1 MDVSI
6 RPIGVLCQDNERQW
20 QPHHP
25 KNFWKM
31 KLSAVFWVKYFEYLK
46 CALGDVSGFVNYA
59 GVANLGEGDFESC
72 ILTISIWIIHDGR
85 QHLRKILMDF
95 LSMAWLSLRLIKLW
109 SCGSDCPRDHSIW
122 SVVSQKGNIFPL
134 LVSPEGI
141 PSSTNSCQMSATR
154 LAIIPQYS
162 TGFNF
167 IGNTF
172 FLKICGI
179 FIQPD
184 GKHITLKMGTWITAF
199 ANSKGLQGWRA
210 IWQNPRMWWTLQCVQ
225 YDGCSLQSY
234 SSYPSALCGARTQT
248 HSSTHIVL
256 HTHSYKHLY
265 TVSQYNTYQH
275 KHTETQTRAKT
286 HVNRQRHRERHMD
299 TNWLSQ
305 NSVVCSLCSPL
316 S

>member
-1 MDVSI
+1 MFSI
-6 RPIGVLCQDNERQW
+6 
-20 QPHHP
+20 
-25 KNFWKM
+25 
-31 KLSAVFWVKYFEYLK
+31 
-46 CALGDVSGFVNYA
+46 
-59 GVANLGEGDFESC
+59 
-72 ILTISIWIIHDGR
+72 
-85 QHLRKILMDF
+85 
-95 LSMAWLSLRLIKLW
+95 RLIKLR
-109 SCGSDCPRDHSIW
+109 SYGPDCSRGHSKW
-122 SVVSQKGNIFPL
+122 SVVSQKGNIFPT

-167 IGNTF
+167 IGNNF

-256 HTHSYKHLY
+256 HTHSYKHLN
-265 TVSQYNTYQH
+265 TKVSIIHINTD
-275 KHTETQTRAKT
+275 T
-286 HVNRQRHRERHMD
+286 HVKGEVLVPMQPLLLLQTHTWTQKHIKGNVEKSIQRFSNTDKTVFKE
-299 TNWLSQ
+299 
-305 NSVVCSLCSPL
+305 
-316 S
+316 

>member
-6 RPIGVLCQDNERQW
+6 RPIGILCQDNERQW

-59 GVANLGEGDFESC
+59 GVANLGEGDFENC

-85 QHLRKILMDF
+85 QHHRKILMDF

-109 SCGSDCPRDHSIW
+109 SWGSDCPRDHSIW
-122 SVVSQKGNIFPL
+122 SVVSQKGNIFPT

-184 GKHITLKMGTWITAF
+184 GKHITLKMGSWITAF
-199 ANSKGLQGWRA
+199 ANSKGLQGLCAFKDVINIAMCA
-210 IWQNPRMWWTLQCVQ
+210 IWRLLPPILQFLPLRPLWSKNSNTQLNTHCVTHSFLQTSIHSQSVQ
-225 YDGCSLQSY
+225 YISTQTHRDTDKSKNT
-234 SSYPSALCGARTQT
+234 RTQT
-248 HSSTHIVL
+248 T
-256 HTHSYKHLY
+256 
-265 TVSQYNTYQH
+265 
-275 KHTETQTRAKT
+275 TQRKT
-286 HVNRQRHRERHMD
+286 HGHKLIEPQ
-299 TNWLSQ
+299 T
-305 NSVVCSLCSPL
+305 
-316 S
+316 